1 MLPPPN
7 AVLDAAATA
16 PKADAPPKAGADPNA
31 GAEPNAGAPPNAGG
45 APKAPVFDG
54 DVALVELN
62 PWLIILLPVPEKA
75 PEELAAANADGFV
88 VVEAP
93 PNILEVPLPE
103 LPPPNRPLDVVDEEV
118 PKLEPPN
125 GF

>member
-1 MLPPPN
+1 MDDPPPKVGCCAPPPRLPKVGALSPMLPPPN

-54 DVALVELN
+54 DVALVALN
-62 PWLIILLPVPEKA
+62 PWLIILLPVPKHEKH
-75 PEELAAANADGFV
+75 
-88 VVEAP
+88 
-93 PNILEVPLPE
+93 
-103 LPPPNRPLDVVDEEV
+103 
-118 PKLEPPN
+118 
-125 GF
+125 